1 VTPRLERTARREQL
15 LDVAADLVLER
26 GMPACT
32 MEGLAARAGV
42 SKAVPYLHFDNAD
55 GVLAALLRREMQRVA
70 DRVIEAVRFEGTA
83 EEHLRASIAAYL
95 DVVIER
101 GAILAVLYGPGSVI
115 PSLVDEHGFGS
126 HEFVAD
132 LLRRG
137 FPIDKNQSYVAA
149 AVLVGALV
157 GAVDLMKQ
165 RRVPRAEIE
174 DGVFDAVRGLLRTY
188 AAAGTDGPGSGAAS
202 GTSVPSPR

>member
-1 VTPRLERTARREQL
+1 VTARLDRSARLEQL

-26 GMPACT
+26 GMAACT

-42 SKAVPYLHFDNAD
+42 SKAVPYLHFENAD
-55 GVLAALLRREMQRVA
+55 GVLVALLRREMQRVA
-70 DRVIEAVRFEGTA
+70 DRVIEAVRVDGTP
-83 EEHLRASIAAYL
+83 EEHLRASIHAYL

-126 HEFVAD
+126 HEFVAG

-137 FPIDKNQSYVAA
+137 FPLTRNQSSIAA
-149 AVLVGALV
+149 AVLVGSLV
-157 GAVDLMKQ
+157 GAVDLLKQ
-165 RRVPRAEIE
+165 RRVPRGEIE
-174 DGVFDAVRGLLRTY
+174 EGVYQAVCSLLHRYGDEGPDAEARV
-188 AAAGTDGPGSGAAS
+188 AALGA
-202 GTSVPSPR
+202 TRR